1 MICVLRSLMLLAW
14 LVAPAAAADAGRE
27 RSYTSPKGNF
37 TLLAPKPSNWAGLP
51 FVITPLDDLGDPKY
65 DRVMFHVDD
74 FGEYLV
80 AGVRAMPP
88 QSVALMD
95 QDAHRTVLRNLS
107 QGSLMGWRRDLE
119 TLPPHVEETF
129 GSSGYG
135 ETIMRIYRARKG
147 SILARAQG
155 RQPTREDAFD
165 THIASIVAR
174 QGRLVV
180 FVLAQNDSSPDDA
193 GRLVAKA
200 TEVFNALR
208 ISADVR

>member
-1 MICVLRSLMLLAW
+1 MTRVVRSLVLSACLA
-14 LVAPAAAADAGRE
+14 APAAAADAGGE
-27 RSYTSPKGNF
+27 GVYASPKGIF
-37 TLLAPKPSNWAGLP
+37 TLQVPKASNWAGIP

-65 DRVMFHVDD
+65 DKVMFHVDD
-74 FGEYLV
+74 LGEYLV
-80 AGVRAMPP
+80 AGVRAVPP

-107 QGSLMGWRRDLE
+107 QGSLMGWRGDLE

-135 ETIMRIYRARKG
+135 ETITRIYRARKG
-147 SILARAQG
+147 SILVRAQG
-155 RQPTREDAFD
+155 RQPTRDDAFD

-193 GRLVAKA
+193 GRLLAKA
-200 TEVFNALR
+200 TEFFNALR
-208 ISADVR
+208 VSADVR